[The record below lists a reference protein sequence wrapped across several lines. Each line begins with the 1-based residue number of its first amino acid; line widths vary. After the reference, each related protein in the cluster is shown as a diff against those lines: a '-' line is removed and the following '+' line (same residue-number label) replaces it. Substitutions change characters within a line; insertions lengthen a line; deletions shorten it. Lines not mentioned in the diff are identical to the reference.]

1 MTATTTATP
10 TVELTKDGDTVQGR
24 FGFTLPTLKSIP
36 ALNMPTLNFPDVVLP
51 AVNLDEV
58 RKPAFAVAGLADLW
72 IEQVKD
78 VPATVTAE
86 AEKVQARLADVPNVV
101 RTLPA
106 QVKDLRDEVESRVA
120 KAQEQ
125 ATDLYAKLAVRGE
138 RLVTSIRR
146 QPATEAAIAEGKE
159 AVKKAE
165 QAAVAARN
173 AARAGEQAVEDAAG
187 KIG

>member
-10 TVELTKDGDTVQGR
+10 TVDLTKDGDKVQGR
-24 FGFTLPTLKSIP
+24 FGFTLPTLNIQ
-36 ALNMPTLNFPDVVLP
+36 ALTLPDVTLP

-101 RTLPA
+101 KTFPA
-106 QVKDLRDEVESRVA
+106 QVKDLREEIETRVA

-125 ATDLYAKLAVRGE
+125 ATDLYAQLAVRGE

-173 AARAGEQAVEDAAG
+173 AARAGEKAVEDATA